1 MSDTGIFRSSQPAAL
16 ANAESILA
24 SATAV
29 ETKLNITIF
38 RTRLSVVNN
47 ITDLEE
53 QLSLCNTEFKQLVA
67 DDADS
72 ILKLA
77 EFFVDFDTEMS
88 DDMNIGISA
97 EASREE

>member
-1 MSDTGIFRSSQPAAL
+1 MSDTGIFRSSQPAAQ
-16 ANAESILA
+16 ASAEIISA

-38 RTRLSVVNN
+38 RTQLSVVKN

-67 DDADS
+67 DDTNS

-77 EFFVDFDTEMS
+77 DFFADFDTEMS
-88 DDMNIGISA
+88 SDMNIGI
-97 EASREE
+97 